1 MSAIHNERTKL
12 TANWLNAMESG
23 VIITGV
29 VAPSIAVLF
38 QFSIGIGFSPL
49 LLTAASCVWLSC
61 GIALHLLAR
70 KVLGRLL

>member
-1 MSAIHNERTKL
+1 MSVIHNERTKL
-12 TANWLNAMESG
+12 TANWLNAMASG

-38 QFSIGIGFSPL
+38 QIGTGMGLRPL
-49 LLTAASCVWLSC
+49 LLAAASAVWLSC
-61 GIALHLLAR
+61 GVALHLLAR